1 MDKKVLIS
9 QLADLLEVDNI
20 QENDSLEKFDSWD
33 SLTMLSIIALA
44 SEKYGRVLSNSDLR
58 NAKTVGGLLKL
69 FS

>member
-44 SEKYGRVLSNSDLR
+44 SEKYDRVLSNSDLR
-58 NAKTVGGLLKL
+58 NAKTVEGLLKL